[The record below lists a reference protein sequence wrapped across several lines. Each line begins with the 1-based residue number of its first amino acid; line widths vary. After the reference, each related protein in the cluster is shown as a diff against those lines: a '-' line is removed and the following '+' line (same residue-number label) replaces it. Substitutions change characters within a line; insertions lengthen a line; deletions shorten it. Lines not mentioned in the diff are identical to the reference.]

1 MCAAAG
7 PLCSRYSRTNCVRS
21 LNLVYPEDLVRR
33 VFRLSAAGSYVTV
46 EITATRIT
54 CSGPADTHSF
64 SLTFPGS
71 AIVSICL
78 FALRLKLNHFH
89 PIGLNALFK
98 SFVSSCLFSLFIV
111 SSFHCTLFFL
121 SPSLWLHPKIPSSV
135 SASLPLSLSCPLSVI
150 IHSIC
155 SRHRSLLYPPLFPSG
170 LQLRYYKCYC
180 KLALGQIS
188 KAINQYSK
196 KIM

>member
-1 MCAAAG
+1 M
-7 PLCSRYSRTNCVRS
+7 RS
-21 LNLVYPEDLVRR
+21 LNLVYPEDLVRL

-89 PIGLNALFK
+89 PIGLNAL
-98 SFVSSCLFSLFIV
+98 
-111 SSFHCTLFFL
+111 
-121 SPSLWLHPKIPSSV
+121 
-135 SASLPLSLSCPLSVI
+135 
-150 IHSIC
+150 
-155 SRHRSLLYPPLFPSG
+155 
-170 LQLRYYKCYC
+170 
-180 KLALGQIS
+180 
-188 KAINQYSK
+188 
-196 KIM
+196 

>member
-7 PLCSRYSRTNCVRS
+7 TSCSRYSRTNCVCS
-21 LNLVYPEDLVRR
+21 LNLVQPVDLVRR

-64 SLTFPGS
+64 SPTFPPLCHCLDLLVCS
-71 AIVSICL
+71 APKTQPLSPHSIKRSL
-78 FALRLKLNHFH
+78 LKL
-89 PIGLNALFK
+89 
-98 SFVSSCLFSLFIV
+98 SFLLSILIIH
-111 SSFHCTLFFL
+111 HCFL
-121 SPSLWLHPKIPSSV
+121 SLCAFFFFISV
-135 SASLPLSLSCPLSVI
+135 TLAVYQNSQLCLCISASLCPVLCLLSRTVSALGIVASF
-150 IHSIC
+150 IH
-155 SRHRSLLYPPLFPSG
+155 FPSG

-180 KLALGQIS
+180 MLALGQIS

>member
-1 MCAAAG
+1 MAAG
-7 PLCSRYSRTNCVRS
+7 ALCSRYSRTNCVRS

-33 VFRLSAAGSYVTV
+33 VFRLSATGSYVTV

-64 SLTFPGS
+64 SPTFPGS

-89 PIGLNALFK
+89 PIGLKTLFK

-111 SSFHCTLFFL
+111 SSFHCTLFFYFRHFGCIPKFPAL
-121 SPSLWLHPKIPSSV
+121 SLH
-135 SASLPLSLSCPLSVI
+135 LCLSLSCPLSVI
-150 IHSIC
+150 VHSIC

-180 KLALGQIS
+180 RLALGQIS